1 MTATRPEPGVLRVAD
16 VVLDPGV
23 GAVTGLQEGQL
34 AEPAGCTDRGVG
46 GEQLVA
52 PAVGLVEQGQLS
64 AGEGAFAAADDA
76 SGKIRLYNAAGTVN
90 IAADLIGFYAPES
103 TSAYSAVSPV
113 RVLDTRTGLGAAKAP
128 VAAGKYIDLTLA
140 GTRGVPADATAV
152 VLNVTGINLDD
163 SRRLRRV

>member
-1 MTATRPEPGVLRVAD
+1 MVEASVFPAAD
-16 VVLDPGV
+16 PVLDPGV
-23 GAVTGLQEGQL
+23 RAVSCVEVGEL
-34 AEPAGCTDRGVG
+34 AELGVG
-46 GEQLVA
+46 GERGVA
-52 PAVGLVEQGQLS
+52 PAVGLFEQGQLS
-64 AGEGAFAAADDA
+64 AGVGAFAAADDA